1 MGDLE
6 DWQHLL
12 DAERRIQ
19 AMVPGAVLV
28 GGTAVALHLR
38 HRLSLD
44 GDHVLA
50 DLRDRFDQV
59 LATLDA
65 NPAWRTER
73 LQRPVLILGSFDRA
87 MTGLRQLRRSRP
99 LDTEVREGL
108 RVPTLEELARIKS
121 WMLVDRN
128 TTRDYVDVVAIFEA
142 LGQDRVSQALTG
154 FDSLYGTGPGGSP
167 ASIQLIE
174 RLRAGAPQ
182 DYARIDLADYKGIR
196 APWNDWSVVAA
207 HGIGW
212 AGRLAGWSLGA

>member
-1 MGDLE
+1 MQILGRLR
-6 DWQHLL
+6 H
-12 DAERRIQ
+12 DAEPFE
-19 AMVPGAVLV
+19 MY
-28 GGTAVALHLR
+28 
-38 HRLSLD
+38 LD

-142 LGQDRVSQALTG
+142 LGQDRVRQALTG

-174 RLRAGAPQ
+174 RLRAGAPLAAGASRFVRVLRT
-182 DYARIDLADYKGIR
+182 DPLRARHR
-196 APWNDWSVVAA
+196 
-207 HGIGW
+207 
-212 AGRLAGWSLGA
+212 R

>member
-1 MGDLE
+1 
-6 DWQHLL
+6 
-12 DAERRIQ
+12 
-19 AMVPGAVLV
+19 
-28 GGTAVALHLR
+28 
-38 HRLSLD
+38 
-44 GDHVLA
+44 
-50 DLRDRFDQV
+50 
-59 LATLDA
+59 
-65 NPAWRTER
+65 
-73 LQRPVLILGSFDRA
+73 

-99 LDTEVREGL
+99 LDTELREGL

-142 LGQDRVSQALTG
+142 LGHDRVRQALTG
-154 FDSLYGTGPGGSP
+154 FDLLYGTGPEGSP

-182 DYARIDLADYKGIR
+182 DHPRIDLSDYRGIR

-207 HGIGW
+207 RGIAW